1 MLQYPVTV
9 ALNHEEIKNEPQRMT
24 KINETFIDRY
34 NWERINYPSEKD
46 DSKKNWKK

>member
-34 NWERINYPSEKD
+34 N
-46 DSKKNWKK
+46 